1 MQPERSYV
9 VSAPGKVILFGEH
22 AVVYGKS
29 AIAAS
34 IDLRTTATIN
44 GHPDSVSLC
53 LSNIGFSF
61 KWPLSLIVSAQ
72 PIDSA
77 KAAAEM
83 MALLPESCSTVIKQS
98 VAAFLSLY
106 TQICKVPVGLRVDL
120 SSELPIGAGL
130 GSSASFSVCLATSL
144 LLFSGAIDLPTV
156 GPGLFTEEELNT
168 INSWAFSA
176 EKIIHGNPSGV
187 DNSLCTFELEG
198 KGQQRYTS
206 LIASIYFCYFII
218 HGSGA
223 RVYTKQDGI
232 RKLEGFPILQ
242 FVLTDTK
249 VPKNT
254 QKEVEKVRLRRE
266 MIPLIVNPL
275 LDAIQ
280 EISDGCISAC
290 KFDGT
295 QPPSDLLDR
304 LEPPQTR
311 KDMPDFLQLRM
322 AFETTGSG
330 GGGCAL
336 TLVRNNAT
344 DSDILDFRS
353 LMMAEGFQCF
363 QAQVG
368 CPGVEARQN
377 YASNHIG

>member
-187 DNSLCTFELEG
+187 DNSLCTFG
-198 KGQQRYTS
+198 
-206 LIASIYFCYFII
+206 
-218 HGSGA
+218 GA

-304 LEPPQTR
+304 LEIFI
-311 KDMPDFLQLRM
+311 DMNHSILTALGVSHPKLEKICQISSSYGWHSKL
-322 AFETTGSG
+322 TGSG